1 MAKTIF
7 LCSSPTTPGAD
18 GYVLDPNNGL
28 IDELKKVI
36 PERMRLL
43 FVASSPD
50 EHEKTEVYAEGT
62 RNAFVLAGFDV
73 IKMTVL
79 DRESADRTEELLKEH
94 DVVYFAGGHV
104 PTQNAFFADIGLK
117 EKITAFDGVIIGCSA
132 GTMNM
137 AETVY
142 CPPEEP
148 GEALDPA
155 FRRFLPGLG
164 LTKTQVFPHWQ
175 YERGLVIDGLRN
187 VEDIALPD
195 SMGHTF
201 LALTDGSYILS
212 ENGKEELRGEI
223 YQIRDGVITLV
234 NHGDVTF

>member
-18 GYVLDPNNGL
+18 GYVLDPA
-28 IDELKKVI
+28 
-36 PERMRLL
+36 P
-43 FVASSPD
+43 
-50 EHEKTEVYAEGT
+50 
-62 RNAFVLAGFDV
+62 
-73 IKMTVL
+73 
-79 DRESADRTEELLKEH
+79 
-94 DVVYFAGGHV
+94 
-104 PTQNAFFADIGLK
+104 
-117 EKITAFDGVIIGCSA
+117 
-132 GTMNM
+132 
-137 AETVY
+137 
-142 CPPEEP
+142 
-148 GEALDPA
+148 
-155 FRRFLPGLG
+155 RRFLPGFG

-212 ENGKEELRGEI
+212 ENGKEELRGAI